1 MNEAGEEN
9 LQANDGWMIAK
20 GKWMEEKKMKEKKKN
35 NHARLNI
42 ICKVETKKKGR
53 KLKGLQKMNGR
64 NQEDRITRKISHDV
78 EDGLLTKKLET
89 RLLREKLY
97 GREGR

>member
-42 ICKVETKKKGR
+42 ICKVETKKKKAG
-53 KLKGLQKMNGR
+53 
-64 NQEDRITRKISHDV
+64 S
-78 EDGLLTKKLET
+78 
-89 RLLREKLY
+89 
-97 GREGR
+97 